1 MPMQL
6 TITSEL
12 EQRIGHQALLL
23 GIAPI
28 EYAVRLLTEHV
39 PEAPTVPSSFMIP
52 EQEYHS
58 CNSPIGTWS
67 MAPPSET
74 PKELL
79 FEWSLAAISSD
90 QPPYEEEREVDHSPV
105 HMDTTASPPEEE
117 TPTFVY
123 EETKGGDEDRP

>member
-23 GIAPI
+23 GIAPV

-39 PEAPTVPSSFMIP
+39 PEAPEASSDFTIP

-58 CNSPIGTWS
+58 CNSPIGTL
-67 MAPPSET
+67 EHD
-74 PKELL
+74 
-79 FEWSLAAISSD
+79 AA
-90 QPPYEEEREVDHSPV
+90 Y
-105 HMDTTASPPEEE
+105 
-117 TPTFVY
+117 
-123 EETKGGDEDRP
+123 